1 MAKKKVLTIS
11 MPAKPKKAL
20 TGNISEHLILTFQ
33 YYRLEKKLL
42 QEFDEE
48 MAIII
53 SNADN

>member
-1 MAKKKVLTIS
+1 

-33 YYRLEKKLL
+33 YYRLEKMLL

-48 MAIII
+48 MAITCQMLTIR
-53 SNADN
+53 NLPFY